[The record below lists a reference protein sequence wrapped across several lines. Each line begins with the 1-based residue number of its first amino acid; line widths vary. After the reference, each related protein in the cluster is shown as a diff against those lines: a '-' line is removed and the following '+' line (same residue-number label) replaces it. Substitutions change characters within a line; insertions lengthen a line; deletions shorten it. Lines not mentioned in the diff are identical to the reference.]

1 MQGDIALSSGPVAST
16 PMHRPTPWFPE
27 YLGGR
32 HYPDKDFG
40 PIGWGD
46 VRLEWRE
53 VYAWLRRHS
62 PDTPWAAHAAN
73 YFEIAEAKLIE
84 DEKLKEGTLTKF
96 SGFPFGFDRPY
107 TYLEGKRILALAR
120 AELINCRDLV
130 KEVGMNP
137 AMPGRPAIT
146 GRQSPGVWDFLS
158 LAPSEDDGPFTDHP
172 HLTLSID
179 SRAVEAMVTIPH
191 NVNALMRRNLRSL
204 KEAGFQSLIGDVVT
218 RMKPLLQ
225 TEKGATPWF
234 RGLQRR
240 YPSQRAAPF
249 NDARIEFDLRTAI
262 EGGPPKTQ
270 PKWLAAAYGAFV
282 EKEGSNYQIQVGVAF
297 RYEACPGLR
306 AESAIDLLEQAWLAC
321 KPLIDLAR

>member
-1 MQGDIALSSGPVAST
+1 VAAAAQPRHAL
-16 PMHRPTPWFPE
+16 
-27 YLGGR
+27 
-32 HYPDKDFG
+32 
-40 PIGWGD
+40 
-46 VRLEWRE
+46 
-53 VYAWLRRHS
+53 
-62 PDTPWAAHAAN
+62 AAHAAN

-179 SRAVEAMVTIPH
+179 SRPVEAMVTIPH

-240 YPSQRAAPF
+240 DPSQRAAPF

-270 PKWLAAAYGAFV
+270 PKWLAAYGAFV